1 MQKTRVA
8 SLRTCRATAVRAG
21 RSISNLFQISEL
33 PTARARLCASWC
45 IGPVDP
51 ASSLGVEVQSILRE
65 TARPTPESGQRIL
78 YVDDDL
84 ALQAAFAKSVAAR
97 GFGVDAVSTPK
108 QALRLAA
115 RCAYPVIVSELRLP
129 DCDGL
134 ALIAELRALQP
145 HAGFVIASD
154 DGSELV
160 APNPVLASVAG
171 LLRTPWDE
179 AELGHV
185 VSRAYEAHRQ
195 HAAMPTPLAEEHW
208 SVLLVED
215 DRADAQQITQF
226 LKRCGACGD
235 VAHCSRLNSALALL
249 MAQTF
254 DVVITDL
261 ALPDVAGEEAVKRL
275 QDAAPDAALI
285 ALSAGGDA
293 EESAM
298 LLDLGTQEHLVKGSF
313 DRDGLRRHLQAA
325 IAEKRL
331 ERGF

>member
-1 MQKTRVA
+1 M
-8 SLRTCRATAVRAG
+8 
-21 RSISNLFQISEL
+21 
-33 PTARARLCASWC
+33 
-45 IGPVDP
+45 
-51 ASSLGVEVQSILRE
+51 QSILRE

-84 ALQAAFAKSVAAR
+84 ALQAAFAKSLTAR
-97 GFGVDAVSTPK
+97 GFRVDAVSGPK

-115 RCAYPVIVSELRLP
+115 RQTYSVIVSELRLP

-145 HAGFVIASD
+145 HAGYVLASEHK
-154 DGSELV
+154 SELL
-160 APNPVLASVAG
+160 APNPQLTAIAC
-171 LLRTPWDE
+171 LLRKPWDD
-179 AELGHV
+179 AELAHV
-185 VSRAYEAHRQ
+185 LSRAYAAHRE
-195 HAAMPTPLAEEHW
+195 HAATPAPVAEEHW

-235 VAHCSRLNSALALL
+235 VAHCSRLSSALALL

-261 ALPDVAGEEAVKRL
+261 ALSEVDGLSAIRQL
-275 QDAAPDAALI
+275 QAAAPDAALI
-285 ALSAGGDA
+285 ALTARA
-293 EESAM
+293 EPPENAV
-298 LLDLGTQEHLVKGSF
+298 LLDSNTQEHLVKGSF
-313 DRDGLRRHLQAA
+313 DRDTLRRHIQAA